1 MKRVGTHNYGKNG
14 SSRRKISLMHDN
26 ETREVDCNYYSNMAT
41 GVNTTTISAKNAALR
56 QDATHAQR

>member
-1 MKRVGTHNYGKNG
+1 
-14 SSRRKISLMHDN
+14 
-26 ETREVDCNYYSNMAT
+26 MAT